1 MKTSVKN
8 RFFFGMIMFLICVG
22 VLFLTFYFYG
32 LIYDIFILIL
42 MICAAYEMSNALAYK
57 FEKPG
62 FAMQVLTI
70 LVSYAAFKTV
80 SLLSDPEED
89 PYGFHAIV
97 AYFIVFLLM
106 CVFIFVANMASSRRT
121 GESVIA
127 SLFCMMYPVA
137 IMFFMLAVN
146 HLPGAEEGLAFTGW
160 DYYAGE
166 GDAFTP
172 NYRAVAIVMTFTAA
186 SMSDIMAFAVGSAF
200 RGPKFAPMISP
211 KKTISGAIGGFIGGV
226 MGGAIVF
233 ALSLWGVGGITAL
246 HENTVISI
254 VLYLSMGLCI
264 GVATEMGDLMASY
277 VKRYCGVKDY
287 GSLIPGHGGIMDR
300 IDGMMVAAFATYIYM
315 AILVYVS

>member
-1 MKTSVKN
+1 
-8 RFFFGMIMFLICVG
+8 
-22 VLFLTFYFYG
+22 
-32 LIYDIFILIL
+32 
-42 MICAAYEMSNALAYK
+42 
-57 FEKPG
+57 
-62 FAMQVLTI
+62 
-70 LVSYAAFKTV
+70 
-80 SLLSDPEED
+80 
-89 PYGFHAIV
+89 
-97 AYFIVFLLM
+97 
-106 CVFIFVANMASSRRT
+106 
-121 GESVIA
+121 
-127 SLFCMMYPVA
+127 
-137 IMFFMLAVN
+137 
-146 HLPGAEEGLAFTGW
+146 
-160 DYYAGE
+160 
-166 GDAFTP
+166 
-172 NYRAVAIVMTFTAA
+172 
-186 SMSDIMAFAVGSAF
+186 MSDIMAFAVGSAF

-287 GSLIPGHGGIMDR
+287 GSLIQGHGGIMDR